1 MSKPL
6 LCDWRVASVRATCP
20 AEEMSKG
27 ANARVRVRYVCA
39 ECGSEMIVTDARK
52 FADDL
57 ACLTQKAR
65 DVDCIHEMLAWSQS
79 ELRTN

>member
-6 LCDWRVASVRATCP
+6 LCDWRVASVRASCP
-20 AEEMSKG
+20 TDDTSS
-27 ANARVRVRYVCA
+27 ARVRVRYVCA
-39 ECGSEMIVTDARK
+39 ECGSEMIVADARK

-57 ACLTQKAR
+57 AYLTRKAR

-79 ELRTN
+79 ELRSN